1 MFQRSQVSA
10 DALWRRQ
17 WQNGN
22 PKMCDGPTN
31 IWHGQVLETLV
42 CLKISRGLSAIA
54 LLSCLDLLGH
64 KQINRPRL
72 FLRETPSDPWAS
84 LLSCFESFGIADHL
98 HQCKCIVRKE
108 MANGNAVEDILSFS
122 ELFPRLGQPHL
133 GVDSN
138 IGFSLQLSPPFLPWM
153 ILEEFSHFGSLPKN
167 IEGESFFTFPKYVN
181 GTLILFAVRKHLV
194 WSGGDK
200 NCINFVREQ
209 EGKTRQRTTV

>member
-10 DALWRRQ
+10 DALWRRH

-54 LLSCLDLLGH
+54 LLSCLDLLGP

-98 HQCKCIVRKE
+98 HQCIWHWKENDGRWQCRGRYPFIFWIVPQARS
-108 MANGNAVEDILSFS
+108 ASPRRGFQYWVFTATFPSFS
-122 ELFPRLGQPHL
+122 AMNDPGIF
-133 GVDSN
+133 
-138 IGFSLQLSPPFLPWM
+138 
-153 ILEEFSHFGSLPKN
+153 
-167 IEGESFFTFPKYVN
+167 FFTF
-181 GTLILFAVRKHLV
+181 
-194 WSGGDK
+194 W
-200 NCINFVREQ
+200 
-209 EGKTRQRTTV
+209 